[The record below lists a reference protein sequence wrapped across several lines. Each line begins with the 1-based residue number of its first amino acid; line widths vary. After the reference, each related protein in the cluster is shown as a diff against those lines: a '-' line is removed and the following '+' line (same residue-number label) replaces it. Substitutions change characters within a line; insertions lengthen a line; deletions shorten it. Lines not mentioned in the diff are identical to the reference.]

1 MDFARAARET
11 ERCRRLILS
20 RTLLLTHSAGLG
32 HDMGRGHPERPDR
45 LRAVERVLEN
55 ERFQPLIREQA
66 PFGERAAVIRVHPKQ
81 YFDAIEHAAPKEG
94 IVQLDADT
102 AMSPGTW
109 APV

>member
-1 MDFARAARET
+1 MDFAPRHRET
-11 ERCRRLILS
+11 ARLPEDPLS
-20 RTLLLTHSAGLG
+20 KTLLLTHSAGLG

-55 ERFQPLIREQA
+55 ERFQPLLREQA
-66 PFGERAAVIRVHPKQ
+66 PFGERAAVVRVHPEE
-81 YFDAIEHAAPKEG
+81 YFDAIERAAPKEG

-109 APV
+109 AA